1 MVRKKKSIS
10 FVCERLCNGGAER
23 VLSILIRNYA
33 KTGWKVQVILLK
45 EPQID
50 YELPEDVQII
60 FLDFKPNRTVSEYI
74 SRIKKL
80 RNAIT
85 GDVVISFLYSAIR
98 DTAVSILGK
107 DKVLI
112 VSERNDPSS
121 YPEDIVN
128 RTIRTIS
135 YYFANAVVFQTTYAK
150 NYFPR
155 SLQKRGVVIS
165 NPVKK
170 DLPDYDIENAD
181 NIVIAAGRLVPQKN
195 FSMLI
200 RAFAKLHRN
209 FPEYTLAIYGDGYL
223 EDDLKKLAEELNIRQ
238 NVKFSGFIKN
248 IHEKMSHSKIYVS
261 SSNWEGISNSML
273 EAMAIGVPSVCTDC
287 PAGGAKETIINGNNG
302 LLVPINDEE
311 KFYQAMYKI
320 LADKEYAKKLSEN
333 AKNIRESHSE
343 EKIFK
348 KWLELTERYIS

>member
-1 MVRKKKSIS
+1 MIY
-10 FVCERLCNGGAER
+10 
-23 VLSILIRNYA
+23 ILN
-33 KTGWKVQVILLK
+33 
-45 EPQID
+45 
-50 YELPEDVQII
+50 
-60 FLDFKPNRTVSEYI
+60 
-74 SRIKKL
+74 
-80 RNAIT
+80 
-85 GDVVISFLYSAIR
+85 
-98 DTAVSILGK
+98 GK

-121 YPEDIVN
+121 YPEDTVN

-209 FPEYTLAIYGDGYL
+209 
-223 EDDLKKLAEELNIRQ
+223 
-238 NVKFSGFIKN
+238 
-248 IHEKMSHSKIYVS
+248 
-261 SSNWEGISNSML
+261 
-273 EAMAIGVPSVCTDC
+273 
-287 PAGGAKETIINGNNG
+287 
-302 LLVPINDEE
+302 
-311 KFYQAMYKI
+311 
-320 LADKEYAKKLSEN
+320 
-333 AKNIRESHSE
+333 
-343 EKIFK
+343 
-348 KWLELTERYIS
+348 